1 MFCLE
6 INFGVATL
14 CLLTGNCTSNTW
26 MMEVEEH
33 LQSADSREKSGYFM
47 RVLLL
52 PIDSGLVKSVFQ
64 LRMGDACCLLMGRYD
79 AIVTCVMT

>member
-1 MFCLE
+1 M
-6 INFGVATL
+6 
-14 CLLTGNCTSNTW
+14 
-26 MMEVEEH
+26 EEH

-64 LRMGDACCLLMGRYD
+64 LRMGDGGRVLPTD
-79 AIVTCVMT
+79 GKV